1 MSHESSHPTPRKP
14 WFKRWWVW
22 VIAATILIAGVS
34 QGFDTSTPT
43 ATTPQSAAPTPTE
56 TRASEAAS
64 EQPTEEPS
72 ESAEEEA
79 GPTVAEQV
87 EAAVLDG
94 NAVDSFQGL
103 PATSPGF
110 YVTELEDMG
119 ADTIRAH
126 VQEQLADADRERTAH
141 WLANMSCTDVPDLD
155 TIVVRDTS
163 GIDSNHYLREIEGL
177 LPACRD

>member
-1 MSHESSHPTPRKP
+1 MSHESSRSTSRKP

-22 VIAATILIAGVS
+22 AIAAIILIAGAS
-34 QGFDTSTPT
+34 QGFNTGAPT
-43 ATTPQSAAPTPTE
+43 AAPTPSVTPSPVE
-56 TRASEAAS
+56 SSSE
-64 EQPTEEPS
+64 PTPS
-72 ESAEEEA
+72 ESPTETEET
-79 GPTVAEQV
+79 GPTVAEQA

-110 YVTELEDMG
+110 YVAELEDMG
-119 ADTIRAH
+119 AGTIRAH
-126 VQEQLADADRERTAH
+126 VQEQLTDADRERTAH
-141 WLANMSCTDVPDLD
+141 WLANMSCTSVPDLD

>member
-1 MSHESSHPTPRKP
+1 MSHESSRSTSRKP

-22 VIAATILIAGVS
+22 AIAAIILIAGLS
-34 QGFDTSTPT
+34 QGFNTGTPT
-43 ATTPQSAAPTPTE
+43 AVPTQSAAPTPTE
-56 TRASEAAS
+56 TRASETAS
-64 EQPTEEPS
+64 EQPTEAPS
-72 ESAEEEA
+72 ESTEEEA

-87 EAAVLDG
+87 EAAALTG
-94 NAVDSFQGL
+94 NGVESFQGL

-110 YVTELEDMG
+110 YIAELEDMG
-119 ADTIRAH
+119 AGTIRAH
-126 VQEQLADADRERTAH
+126 IQELLTDADRERTAH